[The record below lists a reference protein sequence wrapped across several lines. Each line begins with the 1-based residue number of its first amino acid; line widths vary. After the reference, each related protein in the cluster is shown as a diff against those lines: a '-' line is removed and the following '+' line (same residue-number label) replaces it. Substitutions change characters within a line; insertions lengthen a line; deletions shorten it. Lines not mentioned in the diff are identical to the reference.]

1 MMLFLIF
8 SLSRF
13 LRLVLA
19 VDRLSTKRLGLLS
32 VLCSARG
39 WIIELRVYVDGAHHR
54 KLYLKS
60 VIFSELD
67 AISTHYKLPDV
78 QLTWVER

>member
-8 SLSRF
+8 YLNRS

-19 VDRLSTKRLGLLS
+19 VDQLSTKRLGLLS
-32 VLCSARG
+32 VLCWAPG
-39 WIIELRVYVDGAHHR
+39 WIIALKVCVDGVLHR

-60 VIFSELD
+60 VIFSELA
-67 AISTHYKLPDV
+67 AISAHYKLPDV
-78 QLTWVER
+78 QFAWVER